1 MPVLAV
7 LAALLLVSAP
17 FDGERSDA
25 ATQPVSDGLVL
36 AFDDEIG
43 RDWENDDSDDRAPD
57 DYYGSSRPEDDDDH
71 DGSSAHGPDE
81 DEADFE
87 EFERSE
93 RA

>member
-1 MPVLAV
+1 MPVLAF

-25 ATQPVSDGLVL
+25 ATQPASDGMVL

-57 DYYGSSRPEDDDDH
+57 EFGGPSRDGYDDH
-71 DGSSAHGPDE
+71 DGNSANGPED
-81 DEADFE
+81 DEADVE